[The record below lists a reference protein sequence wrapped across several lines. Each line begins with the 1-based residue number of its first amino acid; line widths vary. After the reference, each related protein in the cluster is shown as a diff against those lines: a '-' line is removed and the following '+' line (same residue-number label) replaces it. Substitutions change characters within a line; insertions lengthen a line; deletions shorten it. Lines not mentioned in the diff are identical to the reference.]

1 MKEISMENIQKAV
14 QSALDAKPVDFKEYI
29 YNSIQQKVDDTLF
42 LKRMQVANQ
51 IFNNHREEEPEGS
64 DLAPEEENVDE
75 DL

>member
-1 MKEISMENIQKAV
+1 MENIQKAI
-14 QSALDAKPVDFKEYI
+14 QSALESKPIEFKDYI

-42 LKRMQVANQ
+42 VQKMQVANQ
-51 IFNNHREEEPEGS
+51 IFNNREEEPQSS